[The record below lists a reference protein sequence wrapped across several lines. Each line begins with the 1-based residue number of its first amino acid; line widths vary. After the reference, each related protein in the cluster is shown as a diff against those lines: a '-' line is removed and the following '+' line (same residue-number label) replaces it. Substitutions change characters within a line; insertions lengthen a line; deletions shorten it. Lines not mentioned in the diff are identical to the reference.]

1 MSVNADSGHAQGGRR
16 SPGHQTRAALMR
28 LLEPVIAGAGFDLE
42 EVIVTPAGKRRQVRV
57 IVDADGGV
65 SLDDVAVVS
74 QAISAA
80 LDDSETMGS
89 GPYVLEVTSPGVDRP
104 LTQPRHWRRAS
115 GRLVRATLG
124 GGEEVTG
131 RVTAADD
138 QAVVLDTDTGERRIG
153 HDELTRGLV
162 QVEFNRRGGD
172 DPDGDED

>member
-1 MSVNADSGHAQGGRR
+1 
-16 SPGHQTRAALMR
+16 
-28 LLEPVIAGAGFDLE
+28 
-42 EVIVTPAGKRRQVRV
+42 
-57 IVDADGGV
+57 
-65 SLDDVAVVS
+65 
-74 QAISAA
+74 
-80 LDDSETMGS
+80 MGS